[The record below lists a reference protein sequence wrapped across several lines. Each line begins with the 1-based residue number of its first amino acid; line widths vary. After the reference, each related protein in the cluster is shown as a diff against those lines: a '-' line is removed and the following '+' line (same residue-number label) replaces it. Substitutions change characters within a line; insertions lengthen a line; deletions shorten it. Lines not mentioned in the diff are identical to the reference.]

1 LPVVIVEPYRAV
13 VLGGRAKEGPEGSTS
28 LSAATWGF
36 YLKEIN
42 AETTRLL
49 IRSRW
54 DWPSTVLNWV
64 SYYGLL
70 EPTHFI
76 MERKM
81 LLTLKERAEVAAH
94 KPAEEQSQPDIIEK
108 ELAYVE

>member
-1 LPVVIVEPYRAV
+1 
-13 VLGGRAKEGPEGSTS
+13 
-28 LSAATWGF
+28 
-36 YLKEIN
+36 
-42 AETTRLL
+42 
-49 IRSRW
+49 
-54 DWPSTVLNWV
+54 VLNWV